1 MKPLF
6 TGLVVFILTG
16 LLAHAQPCQ
25 LPSPTYS
32 NALVCGWPK
41 HQMLILTLSDKETGD
56 LVSHETMTVMLPRS
70 ASFAGGVY
78 TLRYCL
84 IIECVNRKYRVTLSQ
99 FAVQE
104 NGSLRAMLIET
115 YCQKADKD
123 RQYFSIALDKQAN
136 EILVSLQETVKAYA
150 SF

>member
-1 MKPLF
+1 
-6 TGLVVFILTG
+6 
-16 LLAHAQPCQ
+16 
-25 LPSPTYS
+25 
-32 NALVCGWPK
+32 
-41 HQMLILTLSDKETGD
+41 
-56 LVSHETMTVMLPRS
+56 MLPRS

-84 IIECVNRKYRVTLSQ
+84 IIECANRKYRVTLSQ